1 MNQSTNLPTPERLQK
16 IKEQRKKRLN
26 TPQPKRTYSSG
37 QLAIKDHSSQ
47 IEEISAS
54 NAQLHAQNVKL
65 RHELNSITKALDK
78 NIDFLTESC
87 RSQQS
92 QNLILKDSI
101 SSAHGMMNSIQEL
114 LNQCSTAGIDVS
126 KIPDLNHE
134 VLSLIFEIQPP
145 SNPDETMDPFVKT
158 ICNQN
163 HLFFGCTTNDQFVN
177 RCISYK
183 REMLQP
189 QNYRPV
195 RVPGKTKEERIES
208 LKKILYKMQLQNA
221 ENHAILGKQINSLQ
235 HSLYD

>member
-1 MNQSTNLPTPERLQK
+1 MNSNLPTPERLQK

-37 QLAIKDHSSQ
+37 QLAIKDHSTQ

-87 RSQQS
+87 RSQQT
-92 QNLILKDSI
+92 QNLKLQDSI
-101 SSAHGMMNSIQEL
+101 SETQTTMTTIQDL
-114 LNQCSTAGIDVS
+114 LNQCSAAGIDVS
-126 KIPDLNHE
+126 KIPDINHE
-134 VLSLIFEIQPP
+134 VLSLIFEIPP
-145 SNPDETMDPFVKT
+145 LSNPDETMDPFVKA
-158 ICNQN
+158 ICNLN
-163 HLFFGCTTNDQFVN
+163 HLFFGCTTNEQFVN

-195 RVPGKTKEERIES
+195 RVPGKTKEERIAS
-208 LKKILYKMQLQNA
+208 LKKILYKLQLENA
-221 ENHAILGKQINSLQ
+221 ENHAKMGKQIDNLQ